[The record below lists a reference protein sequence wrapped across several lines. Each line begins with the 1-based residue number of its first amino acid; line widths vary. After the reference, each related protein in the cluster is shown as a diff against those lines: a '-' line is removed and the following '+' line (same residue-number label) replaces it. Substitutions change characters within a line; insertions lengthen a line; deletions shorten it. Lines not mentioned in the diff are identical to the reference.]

1 MICALP
7 LLMLGGV
14 TLTANAAAN
23 ATLNKTAIVDEAMP
37 GLISGK
43 VRDVNGEPIIGA
55 SIKQYSVNNYV
66 IV

>member
-1 MICALP
+1 MKGKMICALP

-37 GLISGK
+37 GLIWFFCNLVEEDSFL
-43 VRDVNGEPIIGA
+43 
-55 SIKQYSVNNYV
+55 
-66 IV
+66 

>member
-1 MICALP
+1 MKGKMICALP

-43 VRDVNGEPIIGA
+43 VRDVNGDPIIGA
-55 SIKQYSVNNYV
+55 SI
-66 IV
+66 

>member
-43 VRDVNGEPIIGA
+43 VRDVNGDPIIGA
-55 SIKQYSVNNYV
+55 SI
-66 IV
+66 